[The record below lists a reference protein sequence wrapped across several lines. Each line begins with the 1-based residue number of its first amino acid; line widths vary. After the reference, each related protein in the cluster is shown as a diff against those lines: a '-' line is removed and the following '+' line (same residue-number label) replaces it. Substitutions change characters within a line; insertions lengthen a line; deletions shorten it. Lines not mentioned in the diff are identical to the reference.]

1 MANQVTVTIPQ
12 AVYDRVKQLAI
23 LRNQKVA
30 DLLAE
35 AIALV
40 EADMATPSDE
50 QRMAR
55 EEAAYQTLYDELK
68 TKYAGEYVAIFNGQL
83 IDHDSDELALL
94 RRLDAQ
100 YPDDIVLMRKVSA
113 EPEPDL
119 RMRSPRLIRE

>member
-55 EEAAYQTLYDELK
+55 EEAAYQTMYDELK

-94 RRLDAQ
+94 RRLDVQ

>member
-1 MANQVTVTIPQ
+1 
-12 AVYDRVKQLAI
+12 
-23 LRNQKVA
+23 
-30 DLLAE
+30 
-35 AIALV
+35 
-40 EADMATPSDE
+40 MATPSDE

-55 EEAAYQTLYDELK
+55 EEAAYQTMYDELK

>member
-55 EEAAYQTLYDELK
+55 EEAAYQTMYDELK

-100 YPDDIVLMRKVSA
+100 YTDDIVLMRKVSA

>member
-55 EEAAYQTLYDELK
+55 EEAAYQTMYDELK

-83 IDHDSDELALL
+83 IDHDSNELALL

>member
-55 EEAAYQTLYDELK
+55 EEAAYQTMYDILK

>member
-55 EEAAYQTLYDELK
+55 EEAAYQTMYDELK

-83 IDHDSDELALL
+83 IDHDLDELALL

>member
-55 EEAAYQTLYDELK
+55 EEAAYQTMYDELK